1 MYVSERA
8 LSLPCFRQAC
18 LCFSH
23 VGRNGLCSLI
33 SPYQPRERKG
43 AYFFTELR
51 AGLAT
56 FFAMAYIISVN
67 ANITRYAVA
76 VTP

>member
-1 MYVSERA
+1 MSLSARRA
-8 LSLPCFRQAC
+8 LS
-18 LCFSH
+18 FS
-23 VGRNGLCSLI
+23 GLLAVCEPGNKSFSLI
-33 SPYQPRERKG
+33 RAVLQPRERKG

-67 ANITRYAVA
+67 ANITRYV
-76 VTP
+76 PL